1 MSSSSAMAMQDCE
14 SSLNDSPYI
23 PVDSWVYPALWRLYA
38 LGYIDTIYLGMRPYT
53 RSSVD
58 HMLEEAALRIQDA
71 DTDSAADEAQGIY
84 ESLKHELHFDTPD
97 PCGTGKAITRVE
109 SVYSAERAIS
119 GTPLRDSFHLG
130 STIIND
136 YGRPYE
142 KGFNDYTGAS
152 GYASAGHFQLYAR
165 GEVQGTPSGIA
176 TLGVCQGWG
185 RKGRVRNPISYPAPE
200 TRMRWRA
207 RSIRHAAEFPR
218 DGEAALRPLPGIS
231 GMDPVGAGQ
240 GGAGLGSR
248 SANLLSKFSEA
259 GAKAGPKPGML
270 PFSAKDTGE
279 SPESHPKMGADSLS
293 GPGTGPKTRQETGL
307 GAQPSSEN
315 GVPEDM
321 ATLVL
326 DKSAMGAGAAARLD
340 STLGAVAG
348 PSAAAD
354 PNSDAAI
361 MLRVAAGDE
370 AGFNYLAQKYHRA
383 MIHFLFRMVHNEAVA
398 EELAQEV
405 FLRVYRSRESYR
417 AEAKFTTWL
426 YRIATNL
433 AVNHARDTKHERSA
447 QTIYL
452 DAPDPESGTTPDVA
466 DDEPSVEQRLMRD
479 ERMAAIRTHVMA
491 LPDRQRMAVLMH
503 KYQGMD
509 YRQIGDVLKLSES
522 ATKSLLFRAYQTLR
536 DKLKEFV

>member
-1 MSSSSAMAMQDCE
+1 
-14 SSLNDSPYI
+14 
-23 PVDSWVYPALWRLYA
+23 
-38 LGYIDTIYLGMRPYT
+38 MRW
-53 RSSVD
+53 
-58 HMLEEAALRIQDA
+58 
-71 DTDSAADEAQGIY
+71 
-84 ESLKHELHFDTPD
+84 SLKPT
-97 PCGTGKAITRVE
+97 
-109 SVYSAERAIS
+109 
-119 GTPLRDSFHLG
+119 
-130 STIIND
+130 
-136 YGRPYE
+136 
-142 KGFNDYTGAS
+142 
-152 GYASAGHFQLYAR
+152 
-165 GEVQGTPSGIA
+165 
-176 TLGVCQGWG
+176 
-185 RKGRVRNPISYPAPE
+185 
-200 TRMRWRA
+200 
-207 RSIRHAAEFPR
+207 RHAADLPP
-218 DGEAALRPLPGIS
+218 DGEAALRPIPGFGGVELAS
-231 GMDPVGAGQ
+231 AGVGRTGI
-240 GGAGLGSR
+240 GGASDRAGVSSV
-248 SANLLSKFSEA
+248 SAFSGARPGAAASSKA
-259 GAKAGPKPGML
+259 HGGGNGTA
-270 PFSAKDTGE
+270 
-279 SPESHPKMGADSLS
+279 SPE
-293 GPGTGPKTRQETGL
+293 TGDESAEK
-307 GAQPSSEN
+307 AQPSGKG

-326 DKSAMGAGAAARLD
+326 DNSAMGAGMASRPDVRPGSEVAMNAAL
-340 STLGAVAG
+340 
-348 PSAAAD
+348 D

-383 MIHFLFRMVHNEAVA
+383 IIHFLFRMVRNEAVA

-452 DAPDPESGTTPDVA
+452 DAPDEESGTTPDVA

-491 LPDRQRMAVLMH
+491 LPERQRMAVLMH